1 MHCGCAMGVTL
12 ALLRHGETPWS
23 RDKRVQGR
31 TDIGLT
37 EAAAAALAASRL
49 PPQCDGMQVFTS
61 PLARCVQTAAQLG
74 LGTAQVDPRLAE
86 MSWGQWE
93 GQRLADL
100 RSQLGAAMAANEARG
115 WDFMPAGGES
125 PRLVW
130 RRVQPCLAQWAAQG
144 QATLAVTHRGVIRAI
159 FAQATGWDMLGKP
172 PARLNW
178 GALHLFT
185 LDAYGTPTV
194 LRLNQ
199 PLSGRVD
206 AVAAE
211 SGAGG

>member
-1 MHCGCAMGVTL
+1 MGVTL

-49 PPQCDGMQVFTS
+49 PPQCDDMQVLTS
-61 PLARCVQTAAQLG
+61 PLARCVQTATQLG
-74 LGTAQVDPRLAE
+74 LSTATVEPRLAE
-86 MSWGQWE
+86 MSWGEWE
-93 GQRLADL
+93 GQRLVDL
-100 RSQLGAAMAANEARG
+100 RAALGDTMVANEARG
-115 WDFMPAGGES
+115 WDFMPPGGES

-130 RRVQPCLAQWAAQG
+130 QRVQPCLAQWAAQG
-144 QATLAVTHRGVIRAI
+144 QATLAVTHRGVIRVI

-172 PARLNW
+172 PAKLDW

-185 LDAYGTPTV
+185 LDAHGTPAI

-199 PLSGRVD
+199 PLSGRAGPVQP
-206 AVAAE
+206 E